1 MLRRRRAANVV
12 INDNGEPVIKHGL
25 RHQPWASAQASET
38 ALLERIPERNTPGH
52 EGQRGA
58 PDHSDLP
65 RGNTLAD
72 SRQLPRCQ
80 AVPTAMNYV
89 ATADIYVVDQWVGCL
104 RRSAS
109 EVQGEEPWGD
119 ARRRRLPKN
128 LFTAATARKT
138 CQKRQ
143 WRRLPNRLLRTC
155 SVLKTWHA
163 FCMP

>member
-80 AVPTAMNYV
+80 AGPTAMNYV
-89 ATADIYVVDQWVGCL
+89 ATADIYVVDQTAPGASARGWGLQTGC
-104 RRSAS
+104 R
-109 EVQGEEPWGD
+109 
-119 ARRRRLPKN
+119 N
-128 LFTAATARKT
+128 T
-138 CQKRQ
+138 RQ
-143 WRRLPNRLLRTC
+143 F
-155 SVLKTWHA
+155 A
-163 FCMP
+163 GA

>member
-80 AVPTAMNYV
+80 AGPTAMNYL
-89 ATADIYVVDQWVGCL
+89 ATADIYVVHQRVGCL

-119 ARRRRLPKN
+119 ARRRLLPKN
-128 LFTAATARKT
+128 LCTALTLGDAR
-138 CQKRQ
+138 R
-143 WRRLPNRLLRTC
+143 RRLPNRLLR
-155 SVLKTWHA
+155 
-163 FCMP
+163 